1 MDTDRR
7 DAQMQDLR
15 TQCDMHR
22 AQIDAL
28 SSRVAENTDSIS
40 IIRTNID
47 SLLGRM
53 NQADQ
58 AHRQYDILLQR
69 LDDRANAQDTKLKH
83 IEDMIGNTNEL
94 ITHLSSVFTQHSV
107 EGINH
112 VIGQSG
118 RIEKLVKL
126 HLILIGLAGSIMIT
140 FKLFDPTGNAFS
152 DIIKAVT
159 FLLQNL

>member
-28 SSRVAENTDSIS
+28 SSRVTENTDNIS
-40 IIRTNID
+40 NIKANID
-47 SLLGRM
+47 ALLGRM

-58 AHRQYDILLQR
+58 AHRQYDALLQR
-69 LDDRANAQDTKLKH
+69 LDSRANAQDTRLKH
-83 IEDMIGNTNEL
+83 IEDMLGKTNDL
-94 ITHLSSVFTQHSV
+94 ITHLSSVFTQHSI

-140 FKLFDPTGNAFS
+140 LKLFDPTGNAIG
-152 DIIKAVT
+152 DIIKAT
-159 FLLQNL
+159 TLLLQNI